1 MTTIVNTPPAQNE
14 SNGNMGMVI
23 GFVGIIVI
31 GFLFFVYGLPA
42 LRNVRI
48 GAPQVNIL
56 TEVVIPDDI
65 NVNVTK

>member
-1 MTTIVNTPPAQNE
+1 
-14 SNGNMGMVI
+14 
-23 GFVGIIVI
+23 
-31 GFLFFVYGLPA
+31 

-48 GAPQVNIL
+48 GAPQVNIP